1 MADLFECSSDNIFLH
16 LYNIYNDVEL
26 EKDST
31 TEDFSVVQTEG
42 AREVR
47 RTQTFYNLD
56 AIIAVD
62 YRVNSKKTTQFR
74 ICATGVMKQYLVDG
88 YAVNEKRLKEKQTQI
103 NKLQNAINLLTR
115 SIKNYVHNV
124 SEAEQLAQIMADFD
138 HLRLTKN
145 TNM

>member
-16 LYNIYNDVEL
+16 LYNIDNDVEL

-42 AREVR
+42 AWEVR

-62 YRVNSKKTTQFR
+62 YRVNSKKNDA
-74 ICATGVMKQYLVDG
+74 IPYLCDRR
-88 YAVNEKRLKEKQTQI
+88 NEAIFGRWLCGERKASKRKTDI
-103 NKLQNAINLLTR
+103 N
-115 SIKNYVHNV
+115 
-124 SEAEQLAQIMADFD
+124 
-138 HLRLTKN
+138 
-145 TNM
+145 